1 MLLLYNTV
9 SEILTNA
16 IRKRKQ
22 TNKKGVKIRRGKE
35 NHHIYRYVHLPGKT
49 NSAKEQLEQIR
60 EFNKDAEYKMKL
72 QPFTA
77 YLYAINN

>member
-1 MLLLYNTV
+1 M
-9 SEILTNA
+9 
-16 IRKRKQ
+16 
-22 TNKKGVKIRRGKE
+22 
-35 NHHIYRYVHLPGKT
+35 YRYVHLSGKT

-72 QPFTA
+72 QTFTA